1 MQKSFATYYE
11 KLESL
16 FMIETHQLS
25 KQYGSV
31 TALHPL
37 DLEIAPQE
45 IFGYVGPNGSGKTT
59 TIRMLCGLLT
69 PSSGAATVAGVDI
82 TTDAAKVRSS
92 IGFMPDHLVPYDGMR
107 VWEYLDFFGAAY
119 RIGRRQRKK
128 RTQEVLEL
136 TGSSA
141 LQDYFVETLS
151 HGMRQRLGVAR
162 ALIHDPDVLFLDEPT
177 NGLDPR
183 ARVEMRLL
191 LDRLKQQGKTILI
204 SSHILH
210 ELALMCDRVGFIEQ
224 GKLLVCG
231 TVDTVQRTVHPDRIF
246 EIEVLHNAESVENA
260 IAQILEPSKLVS
272 ISRLENLIRVEMK
285 INRAE
290 ISDLLSDLVKQ
301 GHSIIGFRE
310 LQADLEEAFM
320 ALTADVEFGT
330 RSNE

>member
-1 MQKSFATYYE
+1 
-11 KLESL
+11 
-16 FMIETHQLS
+16 
-25 KQYGSV
+25 
-31 TALHPL
+31 
-37 DLEIAPQE
+37 
-45 IFGYVGPNGSGKTT
+45 
-59 TIRMLCGLLT
+59 
-69 PSSGAATVAGVDI
+69 
-82 TTDAAKVRSS
+82 
-92 IGFMPDHLVPYDGMR
+92 
-107 VWEYLDFFGAAY
+107 
-119 RIGRRQRKK
+119 
-128 RTQEVLEL
+128 
-136 TGSSA
+136 
-141 LQDYFVETLS
+141 
-151 HGMRQRLGVAR
+151 
-162 ALIHDPDVLFLDEPT
+162 PT

-191 LDRLKQQGKTILI
+191 LGRLKQQGKTILI

-246 EIEVLHNAESVENA
+246 EIEVLQNAEEAENA

-285 INRAE
+285 INRSE
-290 ISDLLSDLVKQ
+290 ISELLADLVKQ

-320 ALTADVEFGT
+320 ALTADVEFGK